1 VIEVRIPH
9 SLSRDDANK
18 RFESL
23 AHKKGIAIEVA
34 RDGFHGTISKTV
46 PFLGSAK
53 AEYEVESGAVTVRV
67 LEAPAFVSEATMRRM
82 LEDELG
88 RVLA

>member
-1 VIEVRIPH
+1 MLEVRIPH
-9 SLSRDDANK
+9 SLSREDASK

-34 RDGFHGTISKTV
+34 RDGYHGTISKSV
-46 PFLGSAK
+46 PFIGSAK
-53 AEYEVESGAVTVRV
+53 AEYDIESDAVTVRV
-67 LEAPAFVSEATMRRM
+67 LEAPAFLGEATMRRM